1 MSHLDEIIARVDAAI
16 EESVIAHM
24 NELLIALSD
33 DAELSREDRYT
44 QQQRLRTAIAHHGRK
59 HKEDMEAR
67 HEQLTKGGTI
77 LWIKMSVWLPTRRQ
91 PQVKLR
97 HKLGRTTPV
106 VVRHDCGRY
115 PEPDRQSAGWRP
127 VLQ

>member
-1 MSHLDEIIARVDAAI
+1 MSHLDEVIARVDAAI

-115 PEPDRQSAGWRP
+115 PASDRQSADWRP
-127 VLQ
+127 VQQ

>member
-1 MSHLDEIIARVDAAI
+1 MSHLDEVITRVDAAI

-33 DAELSREDRYT
+33 DAELSREDRYA
-44 QQQRLRTAIAHHGRK
+44 QQHRLRTAIAHHGRK

-77 LWIKMSVWLPTRRQ
+77 L
-91 PQVKLR
+91 
-97 HKLGRTTPV
+97 
-106 VVRHDCGRY
+106 
-115 PEPDRQSAGWRP
+115 
-127 VLQ
+127 

>member
-1 MSHLDEIIARVDAAI
+1 MSHLDEVIARVYTLFPLYAAI

-77 LWIKMSVWLPTRRQ
+77 L
-91 PQVKLR
+91 
-97 HKLGRTTPV
+97 
-106 VVRHDCGRY
+106 
-115 PEPDRQSAGWRP
+115 
-127 VLQ
+127 